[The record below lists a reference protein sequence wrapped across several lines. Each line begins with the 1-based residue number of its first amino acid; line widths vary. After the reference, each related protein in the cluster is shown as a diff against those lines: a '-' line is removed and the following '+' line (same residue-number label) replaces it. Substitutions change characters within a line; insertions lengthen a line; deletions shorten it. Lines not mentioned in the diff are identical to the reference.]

1 MVNWIDFVG
10 GSHLAQ
16 NITIMERYGKL
27 EDHDRSFDIQFWQA
41 QSAQDRMTATWE
53 MIVHA
58 YRVKG
63 IDVHKLRLQ
72 RTVENFQ
79 RQRR

>member
-1 MVNWIDFVG
+1 MRSRI
-10 GSHLAQ
+10 SSM
-16 NITIMERYGKL
+16 TISTFQTMERYGKL
-27 EDHDRSFDIQFWQA
+27 EEMDRSFDVQFWQ
-41 QSAQDRMTATWE
+41 SQDPQARMDATWE

-63 IDVHKLRLQ
+63 IDVRKLRLQ
-72 RTVENFQ
+72 RTVEAFQ